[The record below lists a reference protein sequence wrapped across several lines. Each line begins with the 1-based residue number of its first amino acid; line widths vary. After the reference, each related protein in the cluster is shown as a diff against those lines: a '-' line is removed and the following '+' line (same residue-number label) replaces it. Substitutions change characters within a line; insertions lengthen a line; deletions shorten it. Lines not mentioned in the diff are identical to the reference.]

1 MINEQHRAVLNS
13 LQEKRHMRPLAMS
26 IFYEQPNLK
35 SMVYYLFQDSK
46 QCHSRPHSCDHSAHK
61 IPLFP
66 SLTTTF
72 IAVPLFTQF
81 PYLHHCCFQ
90 PSPFIFNNQQQINN
104 IQIQNKLMNLTI
116 AFSTNSNFHTILT
129 YSAFTQSFH
138 DHKLTH

>member
-1 MINEQHRAVLNS
+1 MNSTELYLTACRKKGICVLWPCQFSMSSQTRNLQFTTCFKIQNS
-13 LQEKRHMRPLAMS
+13 AIQDPIVVTTQLT
-26 IFYEQPNLK
+26 K
-35 SMVYYLFQDSK
+35 SL
-46 QCHSRPHSCDHSAHK
+46 
-61 IPLFP
+61 
-66 SLTTTF
+66 SLSLIHNNI

>member
-61 IPLFP
+61 IPLSFP
-66 SLTTTF
+66 HSQQHLLLFPYSPNFPISIIAAFSHRLLSLTT
-72 IAVPLFTQF
+72 
-81 PYLHHCCFQ
+81 
-90 PSPFIFNNQQQINN
+90 S
-104 IQIQNKLMNLTI
+104 NK
-116 AFSTNSNFHTILT
+116 
-129 YSAFTQSFH
+129 
-138 DHKLTH
+138 